1 MDKYFKHPKDL
12 IINITKHENE
22 NKENQKNQSIS
33 KEKYKNIQPS
43 LTLYNT
49 IQPNL
54 NYSSRNTFFPQN
66 KTEKNQMNQKYIEQ
80 SSKIKYDTSLEKNI
94 IHINDILGNELKRPL
109 TLDILE
115 LPINNFENGKCSSK
129 QMGIIQAYG
138 ANTHEGLIRNYNE
151 DRVSI
156 IINMNRPINYKK
168 NRWPKVSF
176 FGIYDGHGGK
186 HCAEYLRDNLHKYIS
201 NDNSFP
207 ENVPQAIKNGF
218 LYAEK
223 DFLNNYAISKINDNI
238 IDKSGSC
245 AVILLIVDNKIYI
258 ANCGDSRTI
267 MSINNELREITIDHK
282 PNFPNEKKR
291 IYENGG
297 QVYQSQTP
305 INNNNNEQY
314 LIGPYR
320 VFPGRL
326 SVSRTIGDIE
336 AKNIKFG
343 GNPNV
348 IIAEPEIYSFD
359 LNKDNIDF
367 FIMGCDGIFDQMS
380 NKDVFDCAWMI
391 FNNSNKIIKYN
402 NTIHTQCGKVVDFIL
417 KSAMSRK
424 SFDNITCLI
433 IALKDFNKMEKNN
446 FKNEIV
452 PQKINSIPL
461 SNNNNINSINN
472 NKNNIDDYKRINVNK
487 TNLNQK
493 METSRLRKNPIS
505 NYINDSISQNKQ
517 KENNKD
523 SLLYNKYNSD
533 IQKAR
538 YIPHSSNSQKRPI
551 LINVSSQNMMPINM
565 PYQSFKENIEILK
578 NPQRNSEAV
587 IHSAKTPYRY
597 TTSSIINR
605 NNSSSKYEISNTN
618 PSNYYNNFNHNF
630 NREITSSRSFLL
642 TTNSNKEI
650 GRKTSVEKEH
660 NISYNVNIPRSK
672 HNKYS
677 SFTKRKKELELNS
690 NIIGNNNNNSN
701 NNINN
706 INNLNSNINSNFSL
720 RKGVDIR
727 YNNNYGNNN
736 GINNYY
742 NVGRTYTGNNLN
754 NSNSQRYITT
764 GNMRYNF
771 HY

>member
-138 ANTHEGLIRNYNE
+138 ANTHEGLIRNYTE

-380 NKDVFDCAWMI
+380 NKDVFDCAWKI
-391 FNNSNKIIKYN
+391 FKNSSQIIKEN
-402 NTIHTQCGKVVDFIL
+402 NNIHTQCGKIVDFIL

-433 IALKDFNKMEKNN
+433 IALKDFNYLEKKDINQS
-446 FKNEIV
+446 EII
-452 PQKINSIPL
+452 PQKVTSIPL
-461 SNNNNINSINN
+461 SNITNKIYNSHNQIS
-472 NKNNIDDYKRINVNK
+472 DDSRRMNQ
-487 TNLNQK
+487 TLMNQK
-493 METSRLRKNPIS
+493 SENKLRKNNENLI
-505 NYINDSISQNKQ
+505 QQ

-523 SLLYNKYNSD
+523 GLYNNKYNRD
-533 IQKAR
+533 VNQER
-538 YIPHSSNSQKRPI
+538 FIPHTSNSQKRPI
-551 LINVSSQNMMPINM
+551 LINVNSQNVMPINIS
-565 PYQSFKENIEILK
+565 YQSFKENAEIAK
-578 NPQRNSEAV
+578 NPRRNSEAL
-587 IHSAKTPYRY
+587 IHSAKTPYKY
-597 TTSSIINR
+597 TTNTINYRNNPSPKYEMSSIGPIPS
-605 NNSSSKYEISNTN
+605 NNLTNNVNKDNQSSRPLLLNTN
-618 PSNYYNNFNHNF
+618 P
-630 NREITSSRSFLL
+630 
-642 TTNSNKEI
+642 NKEI
-650 GRKTSVEKEH
+650 
-660 NISYNVNIPRSK
+660 P
-672 HNKYS
+672 
-677 SFTKRKKELELNS
+677 
-690 NIIGNNNNNSN
+690 
-701 NNINN
+701 
-706 INNLNSNINSNFSL
+706 
-720 RKGVDIR
+720 
-727 YNNNYGNNN
+727 
-736 GINNYY
+736 
-742 NVGRTYTGNNLN
+742 
-754 NSNSQRYITT
+754 
-764 GNMRYNF
+764 
-771 HY
+771 